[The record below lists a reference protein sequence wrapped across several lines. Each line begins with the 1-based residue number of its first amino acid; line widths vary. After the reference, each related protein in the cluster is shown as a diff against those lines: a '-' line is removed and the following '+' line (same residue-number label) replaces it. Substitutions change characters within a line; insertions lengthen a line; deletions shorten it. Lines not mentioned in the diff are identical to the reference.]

1 MVVGIYNY
9 ETLIEREL
17 KRKGKSMKLSKLTKA
32 SLYLSLS
39 ASSLIF
45 ATYVNANDQLSNVV
59 NASQHINQS
68 AAKSQ
73 LKVNHLTEQAQTK
86 LQLFHVVTKEVD
98 GLSVYNQQMQ
108 AQLDSQ
114 MTELAQLAQSMEEVS
129 VIERQIS
136 PLMARMISTLDAFV
150 KLDVPFLPNERAKRV
165 NDLKSMM
172 KRADIAVS
180 EKFRRVLEAYQIE
193 VDYGRTI
200 EAYSGLLAIDG
211 TDMDVDFLRVGRVS
225 LVYQTRD
232 GSRLGEWQQS
242 SGNSGEKGQ
251 WQSLPQDYRL
261 GINKALRIARK
272 QLAPDLIMVP
282 VSLNETSSQAE

>member
-1 MVVGIYNY
+1 
-9 ETLIEREL
+9 
-17 KRKGKSMKLSKLTKA
+17 MKLSKLTKA

-45 ATYVNANDQLSNVV
+45 ASSVSATDSLGQVV
-59 NASQHINQS
+59 NAGQEINQS

-73 LKVNHLTEQAQTK
+73 LKVNNLTEKVQTK
-86 LQLFHVVTKEVD
+86 LQQFHVVNKEVD

-108 AQLDSQ
+108 AQLDNQ
-114 MTELAQLAQSMEEVS
+114 MTELTQLAKSMEEVS

-136 PLMARMISTLDAFV
+136 PLMARMISTLDTFIA
-150 KLDVPFLPNERAKRV
+150 LDVPFLPLERAKRI
-165 NDLKSMM
+165 NDLKTMM
-172 KRADIAVS
+172 NRADIAVS

-211 TDMDVDFLRVGRVS
+211 QEMDVDFLRIGRVS

-232 GSRLGEWQQS
+232 GSRLGEWKQL
-242 SGNSGEKGQ
+242 SGKGGKTGQ
-251 WQSLPQDYRL
+251 WQALSQDYRL

-282 VSLNETSSQAE
+282 VSINETSTQAE